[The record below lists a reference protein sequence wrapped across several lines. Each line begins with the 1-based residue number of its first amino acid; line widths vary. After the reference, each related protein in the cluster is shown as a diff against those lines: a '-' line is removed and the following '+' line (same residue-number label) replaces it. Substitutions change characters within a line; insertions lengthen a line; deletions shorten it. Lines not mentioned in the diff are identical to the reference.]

1 MSLGMVCAEW
11 LALCM
16 FHNNFRKRIDV
27 GEFVGKLV
35 LGFFMWGGTPTMRHR
50 TVRSQSAKRPQP
62 QDRRTGSR
70 ATPESAQVTVNK

>member
-35 LGFFMWGGTPTMRHR
+35 LGFLSCGRHADNASPYC
-50 TVRSQSAKRPQP
+50 TQPVRKKATAP
-62 QDRRTGSR
+62 GS
-70 ATPESAQVTVNK
+70 